1 MSNDSV
7 SSHSVSSDSVSSD
20 SVSDALLE
28 KRLRAAAVAV
38 LVGLV
43 VELASLTWHSPS
55 AFVVFVAIGGLFM
68 AAGMI
73 LYLMTIVKKGG

>member
-1 MSNDSV
+1 VNIDSAND
-7 SSHSVSSDSVSSD
+7 
-20 SVSDALLE
+20 ARLE
-28 KRLRAAAVAV
+28 KRLRASAVAV
-38 LVGLV
+38 LLGLV